1 MIIHGKGLRI
11 SRTKLSFNYRKTMK
25 TFVIGDIHGGLKA
38 LIQVLEKANPKK
50 KDRLIFL
57 GDFVDGWSESMEV
70 IDYLIKLNHKFSCI
84 FLRGNHDDLVF
95 QWLKGDQL
103 NDNWLQHGGKST
115 QKSYLGITQEKLQG
129 HLSFYENLLDYHI
142 NDRNQLFLHAGFTNI
157 HGPAREYSTTAF
169 YWDRTLWEA
178 ALALD
183 PNLKTDDIRYPKRF
197 KHFPEIFIG
206 HTPVTQIGKT
216 KPVKAATIWNMD
228 TGAAFKGPLSMM
240 EVNSKELIQSEP
252 VYKLYPKESGRN

>member
-1 MIIHGKGLRI
+1 MIIHGKGLKI

-95 QWLKGDQL
+95 QWLRA
-103 NDNWLQHGGKST
+103 
-115 QKSYLGITQEKLQG
+115 
-129 HLSFYENLLDYHI
+129 I
-142 NDRNQLFLHAGFTNI
+142 N
-157 HGPAREYSTTAF
+157 
-169 YWDRTLWEA
+169 
-178 ALALD
+178 
-183 PNLKTDDIRYPKRF
+183 
-197 KHFPEIFIG
+197 
-206 HTPVTQIGKT
+206 
-216 KPVKAATIWNMD
+216 
-228 TGAAFKGPLSMM
+228 
-240 EVNSKELIQSEP
+240 
-252 VYKLYPKESGRN
+252 